1 MTDISQGQSVPD
13 EKSPLYWIQRLA
25 QSLNRESGDI
35 RGILRTGLRSSTR
48 AVDADQG
55 CILTLTD
62 TGAVE
67 HAFLVGFD
75 KTGATERDVWDR
87 LIKRGLIGF
96 AYHGQRTVSIR
107 DTNADPRWQQARPT
121 TTLPQIGSALGV
133 PLTGKKRHG
142 VLVLMK
148 PEMDY
153 FDQERLT
160 VVETLT
166 SMIAGALDTVVDTST
181 GARTRLLFDEAPTS
195 LLLTDLRG
203 AILDANVKACA
214 LFNRTREALLKE
226 SISALLQ
233 IAAGAEQLRALDAG
247 HEITLSTETRPTDGG
262 KAQPVQAR
270 ARRLKIDADDRLL
283 WMIDGVVV
291 DEREQLRRDLTA
303 MTYHD
308 LRGPLHNINGSLAR
322 LEGLIGDDA
331 EPVTRG
337 LLHVALNSTR
347 QLTRMVKSLL
357 DIERLEEGKAVL
369 ERKPTLISEL
379 VAEAADVT
387 EPIADDAD
395 QKIVLQIAENLPL
408 VTVDGDMIA
417 RVITNLIEN
426 AIKYTPSGGKIT
438 VSTKPMRGGVAVS
451 VADTGPGMSAEEQT
465 QIFDKYTRLHN
476 QSSPGGLGLGLAF
489 CRLAVEAH
497 NGRIWVE
504 SEPGKG
510 SVFSFLLPA
519 ATQSLQAV
527 S

>member
-1 MTDISQGQSVPD
+1 MTDISRGQSVPD

-25 QSLNRESGDI
+25 QTLNRESGDV

-62 TGAVE
+62 SGAVE

-96 AYHGQRTVSIR
+96 AFHGQRTVSIR

-121 TTLPQIGSALGV
+121 ATLPQIGSALGV

-153 FDQERLT
+153 FDQDKVI
-160 VVETLT
+160 VVETLA
-166 SMIAGALDTVVDTST
+166 SMVSGALDVAGDIAAS
-181 GARTRLLFDEAPTS
+181 ARTRRLFDEAPTS

-203 AILDANVKACA
+203 AILDANAKACA
-214 LFNRTREALLKE
+214 LFSRTREALLSE
-226 SISALLQ
+226 SINALLQ
-233 IAAGAEQLRALDAG
+233 IAESAEQLRTVESG
-247 HEITLSTETRPTDGG
+247 HEITLSTETRPGSG
-262 KAQPVQAR
+262 KSQPVQAR

-379 VAEAADVT
+379 LAEAADVT

-395 QKIVLQIAENLPL
+395 QKVVLQIAENLPL
-408 VTVDGDMIA
+408 VTVDSDMIA

-426 AIKYTPSGGKIT
+426 AIKYTPAGGKIT
-438 VSTKPMRGGVAVS
+438 VSAKALRGGVVVS
-451 VADTGPGMSAEEQT
+451 VTDTGPGMSAEEQT
-465 QIFDKYTRLHN
+465 KIFDKYTRLNN

-497 NGRIWVE
+497 SGRIWVE

-510 SVFSFLLPA
+510 AVFSFLLPGT
-519 ATQSLQAV
+519 TQSLQAV